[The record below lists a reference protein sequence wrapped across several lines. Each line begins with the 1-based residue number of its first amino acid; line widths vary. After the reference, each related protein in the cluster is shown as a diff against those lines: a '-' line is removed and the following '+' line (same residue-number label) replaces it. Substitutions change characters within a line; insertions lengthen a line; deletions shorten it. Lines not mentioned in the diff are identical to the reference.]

1 MGERVWLLLL
11 AGATLAVV
19 REASILQPSSLSDW
33 NLWYNTVLPW
43 DQLFKP
49 EEMYKQNR
57 KETAQI

>member
-19 REASILQPSSLSDW
+19 REASFLQPSSLS
-33 NLWYNTVLPW
+33 NLNLCYNTVLPW

-49 EEMYKQNR
+49 EEIHKQNR
-57 KETAQI
+57 KEAAQI